1 MTHTRKL
8 LGAKVCLTFVAVA
21 GLTAGFAAPAG
32 AAAAPTMDTSLI
44 DKAQVEVIARLVGE
58 QRQTFAGASIDEAAG
73 VLTVQYDRDAGLP
86 SAKSKLSEA
95 NPAGAAVRG
104 AKIKLVLTPVQH
116 SHEELDAVRAKMRS
130 DKAWSLAAKN
140 VIVQDNV
147 DLKRN
152 IVAIGVTAITPE
164 LTAQAART
172 FGDLAYL
179 YVTHRLDRAVSR
191 DLDTPPLKV
200 GARIW
205 SATSGCSS
213 GFVIRNLTTQ
223 EKRMVTA
230 GHCGPLGTAWTTG
243 TGAAVGTTVAR
254 TFGPGLLDVSYI
266 GGGSYLSW
274 MWVGTPTSG
283 VGVAVGGYYTSLV
296 GRKLCTDGATSGEVC
311 TGTVT
316 AIEICHTFSDG
327 IETCRL
333 DDMTSDGTFTMTR
346 PGDSGGPVITPPGLD
361 QVAGIIIG
369 GGGTRTL
376 FHWYANVVPAGW
388 VAHPY
393 P

>member
-1 MTHTRKL
+1 MTHTPNPLR
-8 LGAKVCLTFVAVA
+8 AKVCLTFVAIV
-21 GLTAGFAAPAG
+21 GLTAGLAVPAG

-44 DKAQVEVIARLVGE
+44 DKAQVEAIARLVGE
-58 QRQTFAGASIDEAAG
+58 QRQTFAGVSIDEDAG

-95 NPAGAAVRG
+95 ASAGTAVRG

-116 SHEELDAVRAKMRS
+116 SHQELDAVRARMRS
-130 DKAWSLAAKN
+130 DKSWALAAKD
-140 VIVQDNV
+140 VIVQDHV
-147 DLKRN
+147 DLNRN

-164 LTAQAART
+164 LTAQAERV

-179 YVTHRLDRAVSR
+179 YVSKRADRAVSR
-191 DLDTPPLKV
+191 NLDSPPLKV
-200 GARIW
+200 GSRIL
-205 SATSGCSS
+205 SGGAGCSS

-230 GHCGPLGTAWTTG
+230 GHCGVLGSAWTTG
-243 TGAAVGTTVAR
+243 TGAPVGTIVAR
-254 TFGPGLLDVSYI
+254 NFTPGGLDAAYI

-274 MWVGTPTSG
+274 MWVGPATSG
-283 VGVAVGGYYTSLV
+283 VGVAVTGYYLSLV

-333 DDMTSDGTFTMTR
+333 DDMTSDGDFPMTR
-346 PGDSGGPVITPPGLD
+346 PGDSGGPLITPPGLD
-361 QVAGIIIG
+361 EVAGIIIG
-369 GGGTRTL
+369 GGGTRTF

-388 VAHPY
+388 VAHVY